1 MKRRTCSTLLALAAV
16 VTLVVSSIFMARRIG
31 EFHKDHKR
39 NQFAF
44 REVEDRSFGY
54 AGHKVTVTDTAEGS
68 IPYVNIKYGD
78 HDLKLRV
85 QLPGEKSL
93 PGLKPYMD
101 WMRIVRFIPTNGRP
115 IPEVVQDSLDGKI
128 ADRLVIVTREL
139 PPGVDPGTWGR
150 VWRKDWIFTFS
161 EFLPDGTFSTQRLN
175 YPTTR
180 RWQDAKPGEL
190 AENTWEMQAA
200 LLLIPKGMGP
210 SMKPQNDALSSV
222 GWTLPVAASSMLL
235 ILGSIVLA
243 AGGRRTA
250 PD

>member
-1 MKRRTCSTLLALAAV
+1 MKRRTGSILLALASVA
-16 VTLVVSSIFMARRIG
+16 TLIVSSIFMARRIG

-44 REVEDRSFGY
+44 REVEERIFKY
-54 AGHKVTVTDTAEGS
+54 ANRKVEVTDTAEGTTS
-68 IPYVNIKYGD
+68 YVNIKYGD

-85 QLPGEKSL
+85 QLAGEKEL

-101 WMRIVRFIPTNGRP
+101 WMRIVRFVPTNGRP
-115 IPEVVQDSLDGKI
+115 IPEVIQDSYDGKI
-128 ADRLVIVTREL
+128 VDRLVIVTREL

-180 RWQDAKPGEL
+180 RWQDSKPGEL
-190 AENTWEMQAA
+190 VENTWEMQAA

-243 AGGRRTA
+243 ASGKRTR
-250 PD
+250 PI